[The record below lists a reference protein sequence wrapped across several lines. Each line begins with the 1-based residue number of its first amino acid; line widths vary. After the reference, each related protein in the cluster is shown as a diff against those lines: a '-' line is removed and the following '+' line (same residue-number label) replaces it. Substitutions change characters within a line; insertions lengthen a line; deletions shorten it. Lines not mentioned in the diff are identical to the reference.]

1 MDEIEAAFYL
11 EYELSTILNRIDK
24 ELGVVVDSLLDAQI
38 ASLLSFTYNV
48 GTNAFLNSTLLKL
61 LLSGAPTH
69 EVAEQ
74 FDRWVHGGGYVL
86 PGLVKRRKAEKE
98 LFLDVL

>member
-24 ELGVVVDSLLDAQI
+24 ELNVDSLLDEQI

-69 EVAEQ
+69 EVADQ
-74 FDRWVHGGGYVL
+74 FDRWVHGGGRVL
-86 PGLVKRRKAEKE
+86 PGLVKRRQVEKE
-98 LFLDVL
+98 LFLSNN